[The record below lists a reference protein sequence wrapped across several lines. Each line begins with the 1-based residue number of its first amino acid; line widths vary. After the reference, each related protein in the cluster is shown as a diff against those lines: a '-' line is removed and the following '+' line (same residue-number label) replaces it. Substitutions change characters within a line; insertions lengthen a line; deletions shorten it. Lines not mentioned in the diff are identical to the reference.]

1 MEWLCTA
8 GLPYLASSCILVF
21 TSQMGL
27 VSVAELMPGEQ
38 KRKTA
43 MSARIMLTVCEEV
56 LIYQLSELCLAS
68 CRHLQFENDLE
79 KRYLG
84 QTI

>member
-1 MEWLCTA
+1 
-8 GLPYLASSCILVF
+8 
-21 TSQMGL
+21 MGL

-38 KRKTA
+38 KRKTV
-43 MSARIMLTVCEEV
+43 SARIMLPVCEEV
-56 LIYQLSELCLAS
+56 LIYHLSELCLAS

-79 KRYLG
+79 RRYLG

>member
-1 MEWLCTA
+1 
-8 GLPYLASSCILVF
+8 
-21 TSQMGL
+21 MGL
-27 VSVAELMPGEQ
+27 VSVAELMPGGQ

-43 MSARIMLTVCEEV
+43 VSARIMLMVCEEV
-56 LIYQLSELCLAS
+56 LIYQLSELCLAR
-68 CRHLQFENDLE
+68 CRHLQFEDDLE

>member
-1 MEWLCTA
+1 
-8 GLPYLASSCILVF
+8 
-21 TSQMGL
+21 MGL
-27 VSVAELMPGEQ
+27 VRVAELMPGEQ

-43 MSARIMLTVCEEV
+43 VTARIMLTVREEV

-79 KRYLG
+79 KKYLG